1 MRSRSSS
8 CASYPSSERERV
20 PTARTAR
27 AGRSKGPA
35 GAGMGAVGAPRAR
48 ARPGTAPARKWMEAY
63 EVFDAEDGELMEELR
78 LVAGLAGG
86 AAERHRELV
95 RQELQERGVSES
107 LQQDIR
113 EELAG
118 GAGVAGDA
126 AGGPASR
133 GPEAESPTPE
143 NDPAISSLEAAL
155 EAFRQE
161 RNRLGRAAQQVS
173 KKRAG
178 DLARPPASVRERQM
192 NYVRVVK
199 ENGRRAASPA
209 GQDVLA
215 KPPRRRQAPATAP
228 ASLDQLV
235 GDPEVLFPP
244 APTAGEGAGEAEVPA
259 RVGLYP
265 SATEAGT
272 SSDSESDKASA
283 AVEAFEGAPKAE
295 AESGTGIARA
305 ETSGMPDTPTTTLQT
320 RECEVGCRE
329 EEEQLATLPSQQ
341 DPAEVEHKK
350 KFPVELERESGS
362 GEFPGSCANGEAESS
377 VLFRSAS
384 NSGGE
389 PESERGGADAEK
401 VDGPWVHPTWPSKH
415 FAPEE
420 VQEAERVLSDSK
432 AGEDLVFNI
441 EERPTSEHQD
451 QELSPPSPDF
461 DKLPYLSTLE
471 AKPSSE
477 RCKLAPVLRLDLPGE
492 PAPDNELRT
501 ASDTLTSDGAS
512 CSLEIEKEA
521 AKGTTASEDR
531 PSEGRP
537 PHLTANVQAS
547 GRGERGSS
555 GPEAPRSGAMSYA
568 KLYKDIQDIFPIMKK
583 REEGNPNA
591 TAEIARSQAKRLLE
605 LQLHFEGMAGSRSAE
620 ERMSSQ
626 LFRVLSSSH
635 CEVHK
640 LVCSAV
646 AEIGGW
652 ELDTGEIPESHW
664 NLLWTWSGKVAIP
677 RSELNVWQ
685 QVNHYPK
692 AGELTKKDALKRHL
706 ARCKAVHPGKNCSR
720 SPFDIMP
727 QTFILPGEYVQ
738 FCDAFS
744 KERDLLEDCPEQNV
758 WIMKPV
764 GMSRGRGIF
773 LINDILH
780 VAFGEQFVIQKY
792 IRDPLL
798 LDGYKFDLRL
808 YVLVTS
814 FSPLEAFIYGEG
826 FARFSSMKYTLDDT
840 TIANHFMHLTN
851 SSIQK
856 QRGDDAIPEP
866 LREGKRGDTK
876 CSLTEIFRMLEE
888 RGVECD
894 PLWDRIIDTV
904 LASLFAVEVSI
915 PHQANSFELFGY
927 DVIIDSDLQPKLL
940 EVNTSPSLST
950 STPLDMEVKKALIR
964 DTISLV
970 NPLRYNRQALQ
981 GMLTRQAGRRPP
993 RRSSLVHGSKG
1004 GSGGALQKDLD
1015 DVLMG
1020 QAVRQFGEIPEHMG
1034 RFQRIAPSPA
1044 SEKFHRLTHRGS
1056 SAAGGRHPKKGSR
1069 AVGSRG
1075 S

>member
-1 MRSRSSS
+1 
-8 CASYPSSERERV
+8 
-20 PTARTAR
+20 
-27 AGRSKGPA
+27 
-35 GAGMGAVGAPRAR
+35 MGAVGAPRAR

-86 AAERHRELV
+86 PAERHRELV

-126 AGGPASR
+126 AGGRA
-133 GPEAESPTPE
+133 GGEPEAESPAPG
-143 NDPAISSLEAAL
+143 NAGAVSSLEAAL

-173 KKRAG
+173 KRRAG
-178 DLARPPASVRERQM
+178 DQARPPASVRERQM

-199 ENGRRAASPA
+199 ESGRRAVSPA
-209 GQDVLA
+209 GEDVRA
-215 KPPRRRQAPATAP
+215 KPPRRGRAPATAP

-235 GDPEVLFPP
+235 GEPEVLFPP
-244 APTAGEGAGEAEVPA
+244 APTEGGGAGEAEVP
-259 RVGLYP
+259 VGLGLGGD
-265 SATEAGT
+265 SETVTDVSCATEAGT
-272 SSDSESDKASA
+272 SSDRESDHASA
-283 AVEAFEGAPKAE
+283 VVEAVEEARKAD
-295 AESGTGIARA
+295 AESGTGAARA
-305 ETSGMPDTPTTTLQT
+305 VTSGTPDTPPTTLQAQ
-320 RECEVGCRE
+320 ECEVGRRE
-329 EEEQLATLPSQQ
+329 TEEQLATSPSQHA
-341 DPAEVEHKK
+341 PAEVEDEK

-362 GEFPGSCANGEAESS
+362 GEFPGSCVDGEAEPSALVGS
-377 VLFRSAS
+377 VS

-389 PESERGGADAEK
+389 SESEGGGGDAEK
-401 VDGPWVHPTWPSKH
+401 VDGSWVHPTRSSTQ
-415 FAPEE
+415 FASEE
-420 VQEAERVLSDSK
+420 VQGVEEDLSDSE
-432 AGEDLVFNI
+432 AGEGLVSNI
-441 EERPTSEHQD
+441 EETSMSGHEE

-461 DKLPYLSTLE
+461 DKLPYLS
-471 AKPSSE
+471 
-477 RCKLAPVLRLDLPGE
+477 APEDKTSNEPCELVRMLRLDLPGE
-492 PAPDNELRT
+492 PAPDTEARI
-501 ASDTLTSDGAS
+501 ASGILAPDGEPS
-512 CSLEIEKEA
+512 SLEGEKEA
-521 AKGTTASEDR
+521 AKGTKASEDR
-531 PSEGRP
+531 QSEGRP
-537 PHLTANVQAS
+537 PLSTANAQAS
-547 GRGERGSS
+547 GRGERGPS
-555 GPEAPRSGAMSYA
+555 GPEGPRSGAVSYA
-568 KLYKDIQDIFPIMKK
+568 KLYKGIQDIFPIMKK

-591 TAEIARSQAKRLLE
+591 AAEIARSQAKRLLE
-605 LQLHFEGMAGSRSAE
+605 LQLHFEGVVGSRSAE
-620 ERMSSQ
+620 DRMSSQ

-652 ELDTGEIPESHW
+652 ELDTGELPESHW

-826 FARFSSMKYTLDDT
+826 FARFSSMKYTLDDS
-840 TIANHFMHLTN
+840 TIANHLMHLTN

-856 QRGDDAIPEP
+856 QRGHDAIPEP

-888 RGVECD
+888 RGVEGD
-894 PLWDRIIDTV
+894 PLWDRIINTV
-904 LASLFAVEVSI
+904 LASLFAVQVSI

-940 EVNTSPSLST
+940 EVNTSPSLGT

-970 NPLRYNRQALQ
+970 NPLRYDRRALQ
-981 GMLTRQAGRRPP
+981 GMLTRQAGRRQP
-993 RRSSLVHGSKG
+993 RGSSRVHGSKG
-1004 GSGGALQKDLD
+1004 GSGGALQKDLE

-1020 QAVRQFGEIPEHMG
+1020 QAVRQFGEMPKHLG

-1044 SEKFHRLTHRGS
+1044 SDKFHRLTHRGS
-1056 SAAGGRHPKKGSR
+1056 SAAGARHPKKGSR
-1069 AVGSRG
+1069 AAGARS